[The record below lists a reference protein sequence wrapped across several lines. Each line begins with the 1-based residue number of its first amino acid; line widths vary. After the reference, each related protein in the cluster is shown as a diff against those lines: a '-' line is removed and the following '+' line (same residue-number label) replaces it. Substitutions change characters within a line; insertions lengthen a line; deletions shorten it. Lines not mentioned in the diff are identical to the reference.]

1 MVGDETWPGVHVLAQ
16 ISPGL
21 SRVRELLNPRE
32 SPAMCPKLQSGLGDN
47 DVPQACSC
55 TCP

>member
-1 MVGDETWPGVHVLAQ
+1 MVGDETWPGVHVLVQ
-16 ISPGL
+16 SSPGL

-47 DVPQACSC
+47 DALRACSC